1 MSEDKHK
8 GERIAKVMARAGL
21 CSRRT
26 AEKWIDQA
34 RVKVNGKV
42 IESPA
47 LNITAGDKVVVD
59 GKALPEK
66 QQTRLFLY
74 HKPPG
79 LVTSHKDEQGRS
91 TVFDHLPE
99 YLPRVIS
106 VGRLDLNTEGLLLL
120 TNDGELARFLEL
132 PSTGWLRRYRV
143 RVHGKVNEKRL
154 KSLANGITVEG
165 VRYKSIDAKLETIPE
180 DEKQRNDG
188 ANSWISISLREGK
201 NREIRRVMEAL
212 GLRVTRLI
220 RTDYGPFSL
229 GKVTRGTVTEVKP
242 DVMKHQITKFFGESK
257 VKAPINAEGAEV
269 AVVRKKSRKRP
280 YSYKKNNYNKG
291 SPKKGDFKKDGP
303 KKGGFK
309 QKRGKDENRSR

>member
-1 MSEDKHK
+1 MDEDKHK

-21 CSRRT
+21 CSRRD
-26 AEKWIDQA
+26 AEKWVEQG

-47 LNITAGDKVVVD
+47 LNVSEADKVFVD
-59 GKALPEK
+59 DKILPRKE
-66 QQTRLFLY
+66 QTRLFLY

-79 LVTSHKDEQGRS
+79 LVTSHKDEQGRE

-99 YLPRVIS
+99 NLPRVIS

-132 PSTGWLRRYRV
+132 PATGWQRRYRV

-154 KSLANGITVEG
+154 LALKNGITVEG
-165 VRYKSIDAKLETIPE
+165 VRYASIDAKLEKLPE
-180 DEKQRNDG
+180 DEKQLNAG
-188 ANSWISISLREGK
+188 ANSWISITLREGK

-229 GKVTRGTVTEVKP
+229 GKMTRGSVSEVKS
-242 DVMKHQITKFFGESK
+242 DVMKHQIAKYFAGKQEKEGLPKPPLKPKNRKSGKSFSK
-257 VKAPINAEGAEV
+257 TPHKPAL
-269 AVVRKKSRKRP
+269 
-280 YSYKKNNYNKG
+280 
-291 SPKKGDFKKDGP
+291 KKGKNK
-303 KKGGFK
+303 
-309 QKRGKDENRSR
+309 